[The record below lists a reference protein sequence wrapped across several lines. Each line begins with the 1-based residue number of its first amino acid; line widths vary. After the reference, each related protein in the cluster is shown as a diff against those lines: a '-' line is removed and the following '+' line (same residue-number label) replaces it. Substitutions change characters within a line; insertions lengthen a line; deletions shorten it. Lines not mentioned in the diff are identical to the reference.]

1 MKQQFMLIPFA
12 VVLFVFARS
21 PTASACT
28 TGTGPEGH
36 YYAQLQ
42 SISTNA
48 ADQGAYCTIETD
60 TLASG
65 PIGNDFVTHEMWYT
79 FGNPHGA
86 YWVEAGFFRGNGSRE
101 HRLLGRQPKR
111 RRPERAFC
119 QRRLESRQL
128 VRRVRA
134 DRGLVFWNVYV
145 GNSHI
150 GTSTSNCAP
159 DGWRDVNG
167 GLEATNASS
176 FEQVHGHIANMEVET
191 NNSWASG
198 WPERT
203 PLFVLPC
210 RRRVGR
216 LRRNRRRTSWTLKD
230 NSHSVQ
236 RDLVWSRRARRHRS
250 RQRALLPSHLR

>member
-1 MKQQFMLIPFA
+1 MKFMMTLFA
-12 VVLFVFARS
+12 VALFVFARS

-86 YWVEAGFFRGNGSRE
+86 YWVEAGFFRGNG
-101 HRLLGRQPKR
+101 LGNTV
-111 RRPERAFC
+111 FW
-119 QRRLESRQL
+119 
-128 VRRVRA
+128 A
-134 DRGLVFWNVYV
+134 DNRNGGGLNVHFVSGGWNLGSWYGVYVQTAGSCSWNVYV

-167 GLEATNASS
+167 GLEATNASTY
-176 FEQVHGHIANMEVET
+176 EQVHGHIANMEVET

-198 WPERT
+198 WPS
-203 PLFVLPC
+203 
-210 RRRVGR
+210 GR
-216 LRRNRRRTSWTLKD
+216 LFSYCPADVEWVDFGEIGEGL
-230 NSHSVQ
+230 HG
-236 RDLVWSRRARRHRS
+236 L
-250 RQRALLPSHLR
+250 